1 VPVELAVAAV
11 RRRQVNLVVWSAITA
26 AFVAIIVAFYP
37 SIKGDES
44 FDNLLAD
51 FPDAVRALFGTD
63 SFISPVGYLTG
74 RLFAL
79 FLPGI
84 LIGFT
89 IGRGSAAVAGE
100 EEQHTLNL
108 TLSYPV
114 TRRSMVSQRLAAM
127 LGELLVLTA
136 VAWLTLVALSG
147 PTGLDI
153 GVWYETAAVI
163 EAAALAATFGIGALA
178 IGAWTGKRGLATGVA
193 SGVAVAG
200 YLIDSLSKVVDALE
214 PLRPFTVWRWY
225 SGHQPLTDGI
235 DPAGMS
241 VLILLSVILVVAG
254 TVFFERRDVRG

>member
-1 VPVELAVAAV
+1 MPVELAIAAV
-11 RRRQVNLVVWSAITA
+11 RRRRVNLIVWASITA

-44 FDNLLAD
+44 FDKLLDD
-51 FPDAVRALFGTD
+51 FPEAVRALFGTE

-114 TRRSMVSQRLAAM
+114 TRRSVVFQRTAAM
-127 LGELLVLTA
+127 LAELLVLTA
-136 VAWLTLVALSG
+136 AAWLTLVALSG
-147 PTGLDI
+147 PSGLDI
-153 GVWYETAAVI
+153 GVWYETAAIV
-163 EAAALAATFGIGALA
+163 EAAALAATFGLGALA
-178 IGAWTGKRGLATGVA
+178 IGAWTGKRGLATGIA

-214 PLRPFTVWRWY
+214 PFRPFTVWRWY
-225 SGHQPLTDGI
+225 SEQQPLSEGI
-235 DPAGMS
+235 DPVGLS
-241 VLILLSVILVVAG
+241 VLILLSVTMVVAG
-254 TVFFERRDVRG
+254 TALFERRDVRE